1 MCPFILYLRPRLAAC
16 RLPGSAHRVQHL
28 SLCWLIQKSEL
39 RSNLGQGN
47 LEGKVGV
54 RSSGP
59 QSGVAERAPALYLSV
74 SVSREGALVSVP
86 GLQGAWYP
94 LVKA

>member
-1 MCPFILYLRPRLAAC
+1 MPIEFSICPSVGSFRNQSSEIRP
-16 RLPGSAHRVQHL
+16 
-28 SLCWLIQKSEL
+28 
-39 RSNLGQGN
+39 LGQGN

-74 SVSREGALVSVP
+74 SVSREGALVGVP

-94 LVKA
+94 LIKA